1 MNKIPHR
8 YNKFDKM
15 SYSELAEYIK
25 FTYGYYAY
33 LTEGGV
39 IEVYTYFG
47 RQVVKGDSK
56 KMIIFWLDFE
66 KNVLKR

>member
-15 SYSELAEYIK
+15 SFSEFAEYIQ
-25 FTYGYYAY
+25 TNYGYKAY
-33 LTEGGV
+33 LNEGGI

-56 KMIIFWLDFE
+56 KMIVFWLDFE